1 MIMKIFKN
9 ESIIRKLAFFQTIV
23 IILLIALSLNFWNG
37 IQDINESL
45 EEIENKVK
53 TITLNVDAINGSEGD
68 IRSLSVKLY
77 GLETEVEEL
86 DYEIW
91 NRMNFIE
98 DLLLTKSFS
107 ELENRIDSLETDIN
121 EIKGVS
127 WLGSIDR
134 SLSSLDKC
142 IDRISDYLEDLDDND
157 SRNPNWNGSRYGC

>member
-1 MIMKIFKN
+1 MKIFKN